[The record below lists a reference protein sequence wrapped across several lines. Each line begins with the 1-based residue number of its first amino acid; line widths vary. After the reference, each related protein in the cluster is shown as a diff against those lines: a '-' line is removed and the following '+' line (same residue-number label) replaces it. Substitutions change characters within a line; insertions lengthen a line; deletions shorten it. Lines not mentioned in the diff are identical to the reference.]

1 MGEILNSRWRNSK
14 RGPACYG
21 GVGLADGGI
30 LGDDLLVAMQSGLD
44 TQVLKNV
51 SRSFYLSLRFLPE
64 NFRPAASL
72 GYLLARA
79 SDTFADAVIWSV
91 EERRELLEGFRNHV
105 LEGRNFSAP
114 EDTEGLPEGER
125 VLLGHLGECMEAL
138 DGLSMAEQ
146 KSIRKVVGI
155 ITEGQTW
162 DLIRFEGDGVT
173 GLKSDEEL
181 RHYTYQVAGC
191 VGEFWT
197 EVGFETDMDFA
208 TRPQTEM
215 NELGQAYGRSLQL
228 INILR
233 DVPEDLKNGRCYLPN
248 ATGRDELMAARGPWI
263 EEALEGLD
271 SAESYASALNGK
283 RMRFGT
289 ILPALIGR
297 ETLLRL
303 RDASWE
309 EWEKKVK
316 VTRPEVR
323 GMMWQAMK
331 FAL

>member
-1 MGEILNSRWRNSK
+1 MR
-14 RGPACYG
+14 A
-21 GVGLADGGI
+21 LA
-30 LGDDLLVAMQSGLD
+30 
-44 TQVLKNV
+44 
-51 SRSFYLSLRFLPE
+51 
-64 NFRPAASL
+64 
-72 GYLLARA
+72 
-79 SDTFADAVIWSV
+79 
-91 EERRELLEGFRNHV
+91 
-105 LEGRNFSAP
+105 
-114 EDTEGLPEGER
+114 
-125 VLLGHLGECMEAL
+125 
-138 DGLSMAEQ
+138 GLSEAEQ

-162 DLIRFEGDGVT
+162 DLVRFDGSGVT
-173 GLKSDEEL
+173 GLKDDAEL

-197 EVGFETDMDFA
+197 EIGFATDDDFA
-208 TRPQTEM
+208 TRSQGEM

-233 DVPEDLKNGRCYLPN
+233 DVPEDLANGRIYLPN
-248 ATGRDELMAARGPWI
+248 AMSREELMSARGPWI
-263 EEALEGLD
+263 EEALAGLA
-271 SAESYASALNGK
+271 SAGKYAAALNGK

-303 RDASWE
+303 QESSWE

-316 VTRPEVR
+316 VTRAEVR
-323 GMMWQAMK
+323 GMMWQGVK

>member
-1 MGEILNSRWRNSK
+1 MH
-14 RGPACYG
+14 
-21 GVGLADGGI
+21 
-30 LGDDLLVAMQSGLD
+30 SGLD
-44 TQVLKNV
+44 TQVLKDV
-51 SRSFYLSLRFLPE
+51 SRSFYLSLRFLPK

-79 SDTFADAVIWSV
+79 SDTFADATIWSV
-91 EERRELLEGFRNHV
+91 EERRELLEGFRRHV
-105 LEGRNFSAP
+105 LEGADFSAP
-114 EDTEGLPEGER
+114 RDTEGLPDGER
-125 VLLGHLGECMEAL
+125 VLLGHLDDCMTAL
-138 DGLSMAEQ
+138 AGLSEAEQ

-162 DLIRFEGDGVT
+162 DLVRFDGAGVT
-173 GLKSDEEL
+173 GLKDDCEL

-197 EVGFETDMDFA
+197 EIGFETDDDFA
-208 TRPQTEM
+208 TQPEREM

-233 DVPEDLKNGRCYLPN
+233 DVPEDLANGRIYLPN
-248 ATGRDELMAARGPWI
+248 AVSREELMAARGPWI
-263 EEALEGLD
+263 EEALAGLD
-271 SAESYASALNGK
+271 SAGKYAAALNGK

-297 ETLLRL
+297 ETLRRL
-303 RDASWE
+303 QGASWE
-309 EWEKKVK
+309 EWEAKVK
-316 VTRPEVR
+316 VTRAEVR
-323 GMMWQAMK
+323 GMMWQAVK

>member
-1 MGEILNSRWRNSK
+1 MVGEIL
-14 RGPACYG
+14 GE
-21 GVGLADGGI
+21 
-30 LGDDLLVAMQSGLD
+30 DLLVAMHSGLD
-44 TQVLKNV
+44 TQVLKDV
-51 SRSFYLSLRFLPE
+51 SRSFYLSLRFLPK

-79 SDTFADAVIWSV
+79 SDTFADAPIWSV
-91 EERRELLEGFRNHV
+91 EERKELLQEFRQHV
-105 LEGRNFSAP
+105 LKGGNFTAP
-114 EDTEGLPEGER
+114 ENTEGLPDGER
-125 VLLGHLGECMEAL
+125 VLLDHLGDCMRAL
-138 DGLSMAEQ
+138 AGLSEAEQ

-162 DLIRFEGDGVT
+162 DLVRFDGSGVT
-173 GLKSDEEL
+173 GLKDDAEL

-197 EVGFETDMDFA
+197 EIGFATDDDFA
-208 TRPQTEM
+208 TRSQGEM

-233 DVPEDLKNGRCYLPN
+233 DVPEDLANGRIYLPN
-248 ATGRDELMAARGPWI
+248 AMSREELMSARGPWI
-263 EEALEGLD
+263 EEALAGLA
-271 SAESYASALNGK
+271 SAGKYAAALNGK

-289 ILPALIGR
+289 MLPALIGR

-303 RDASWE
+303 QESSWE

-316 VTRPEVR
+316 VTRAEVR
-323 GMMWQAMK
+323 GMMWQGVK

>member
-1 MGEILNSRWRNSK
+1 MAEGDVEIKMHRL
-14 RGPACYG
+14 
-21 GVGLADGGI
+21 VGAVI
-30 LGDDLLVAMQSGLD
+30 LGEERGVAMHSGLD
-44 TQVLKNV
+44 TQVLKDV
-51 SRSFYLSLRFLPE
+51 SRSFYLSLRFLPK

-79 SDTFADAVIWSV
+79 SDTFADATIWSV
-91 EERRELLEGFRNHV
+91 EERKELLEGFRRHV
-105 LEGRNFSAP
+105 LEGEDFAAP
-114 EDTEGLPEGER
+114 ENREGLPDGER
-125 VLLGHLGECMEAL
+125 VLLGHLAECMRAL
-138 DGLSMAEQ
+138 AGLPEVEQ

-162 DLIRFEGDGVT
+162 DLVRFDGSGVT
-173 GLKSDEEL
+173 GLEEDAEL

-197 EVGFETDMDFA
+197 EIGFATDDDFA
-208 TRPQTEM
+208 TRSQTEM
-215 NELGQAYGRSLQL
+215 NALGQAYGRSLQL

-233 DVPEDLKNGRCYLPN
+233 DVPEDLANGRIYLPN
-248 ATGRDELMAARGPWI
+248 ATTREELLDARGPWI
-263 EEALEGLD
+263 EEAFLGLD
-271 SAESYASALNGK
+271 SAVKYAEALNGK

-289 ILPALIGR
+289 ILPALIGH

-303 RDASWE
+303 QECSWD

-316 VTRPEVR
+316 VTRAEVR
-323 GMMWQAMK
+323 GMMWQAVR